1 MTRLSGLLL
10 ALMIGGGF
18 CLLLVLGNAVM
29 AVLCRVCRPFEEWRE
44 HGIELLEMQED
55 EEE

>member
-29 AVLCRVCRPFEEWRE
+29 AVLCRVHAMVVLRT
-44 HGIELLEMQED
+44 GMDLLG
-55 EEE
+55 